1 MTVASGP
8 RAPAAA
14 VRNAAPILEILERIL
29 SPPAF
34 TGRQVLE
41 IAAGSGYHAAKFA
54 RALPHLSWQASDPD
68 EESRASIA
76 ASVAEAALP
85 NLPPPLALD
94 VCDPIWPIVTAD
106 AVVCINMIH
115 ISPWAATLALF
126 EGARRLMPNAGIV
139 MTYGPYS
146 IDGDCLAE
154 SNVAFDQSLR
164 ARNSSWG
171 IRDVAQLEEVAG
183 EWGFK
188 LAETLR
194 MPANNLTLIFQ
205 RR

>member
-1 MTVASGP
+1 MTVDGGP

-14 VRNAAPILEILERIL
+14 ARNAAPILEILQRIL

-34 TGRQVLE
+34 GGRQVLE
-41 IAAGSGYHAAKFA
+41 IAAGSGYHATTFA
-54 RALPHLSWQASDPD
+54 RALPHLTWQASDPD
-68 EESRASIA
+68 AEARASIA
-76 ASVAEAALP
+76 AVVAGAALP

-94 VCDPIWPIVTAD
+94 VRDSIWPVVKAD

-126 EGARRLMPNAGIV
+126 AGAARLMPDAGIV
-139 MTYGPYS
+139 VTYGPYA
-146 IDGDCLAE
+146 IGGDYLAE
-154 SNVAFDQSLR
+154 SNIAFDQSLR

-171 IRDVAQLEEVAG
+171 IRDLTEVASAAA
-183 EWGFK
+183 EQGFE
-188 LAETLR
+188 LDETLR
-194 MPANNLTLIFQ
+194 MPANNLTLTFK